1 MKSYLDVTTKYLK
14 FHWKRT
20 LLTIL
25 GVIMSVALLSG
36 LATIYYSYKDYTIA
50 EAKRT
55 DGNYEVSFKD
65 INKAQIDTIK
75 NTPAVC
81 NIGISQSI
89 GKGKLRTEAKK
100 NSNRRVDVPSF
111 KYLDIKALD
120 TNSLNNIFKPTLVA
134 GRYPKNKNELLV
146 QKSSLKFLGKNIT
159 INSKVKFPL
168 GKIQEP
174 KEIEDSPK
182 NDSPNENIF
191 ISQNECEYTIVG
203 IMRNCFFNHSNSFFD
218 GITVLENKDLFNKA
232 SNNNAFTVY
241 ASILSKKNKCEI
253 GAAIANSI
261 GIKVDLA
268 TLPRYSLNTKLYFN
282 DPLLRLYN
290 QGSYSNIDSRL
301 NLTILFMTFII
312 IICTIAIIYNSINI
326 SVLERIS
333 EFGILRSIGATPA
346 QIRKMVFKESFII
359 SIIGIPLGIISGVIA
374 TKIVLYIA
382 GSLLMKN
389 GFDPFEVFIY
399 PGVIIISI
407 ILGLITVLLSTFGP
421 SITAGR
427 VSPLEAIKNSKN
439 YKVGKI
445 KRVPKGRLS
454 KLLFK
459 VEGQLAY
466 RNITRNKKRFIVTVF
481 SLVISIIMFISFN
494 SFADYMKLQD
504 EPTTLIYHDACYSSN
519 DLISKAEYN
528 NILKQ
533 RGIEKIYNTYETC
546 IDIAIP
552 NEKYNDNLESGI
564 NFESCKIKN
573 INMVSGKL
581 IGYDK
586 ESLKLCRNHILSGNY
601 NDNDLNNMGVFLI
614 DRNFNTESDE
624 GKLPVSLTKYKVGDI
639 IKFPKLEKYY
649 DNNDNCLTNAINSNN
664 FYELKIL
671 GILKQNPLSN
681 DTMQRGIHLITS
693 SKTYEK
699 IMGLSDNLYEQNLY
713 IKFAPN
719 ANRDALKTYFDKKI
733 NDECESYTD
742 YLEIIEKNRK
752 QAFQISI
759 FVYGFISV
767 ISLIGAINIINTIST
782 SLLIRRREFAVL
794 KSIGMSQ
801 NQLKKMVLLEGAF
814 HGIAASFFGSILG
827 SMCSL
832 ILNRPN
838 YPSIGDMYWSTP
850 WRAILISTIG
860 TIMISLISS
869 LFPLRKI
876 SKDSII
882 ENIRVEE

>member
-1 MKSYLDVTTKYLK
+1 MVKANYVLK
-14 FHWKRT
+14 
-20 LLTIL
+20 L
-25 GVIMSVALLSG
+25 
-36 LATIYYSYKDYTIA
+36 
-50 EAKRT
+50 
-55 DGNYEVSFKD
+55 
-65 INKAQIDTIK
+65 
-75 NTPAVC
+75 
-81 NIGISQSI
+81 
-89 GKGKLRTEAKK
+89 KK
-100 NSNRRVDVPSF
+100 NSNRRVYVPSF

-146 QKSSLKFLGKNIT
+146 QKSFLKFLGKNIT

-182 NDSPNENIF
+182 NDSPNKNIF
-191 ISQNECEYTIVG
+191 IPQNECEYTIVG
-203 IMRNCFFNHSNSFFD
+203 IMENCFFNHSNSFFD

-253 GAAIANSI
+253 SADIANSI
-261 GIKVDLA
+261 GIKVDLS

-290 QGSYSNIDSRL
+290 QGSYSNIDSRF
-301 NLTILFMTFII
+301 NLTILFMAFII

-359 SIIGIPLGIISGVIA
+359 SIVGIPFGIISGVIA

-382 GSLLMKN
+382 GSLLMEN

-439 YKVGKI
+439 YKIGKI

-504 EPTTLIYHDACYSSN
+504 EPTTLLYHDACYSSN
-519 DLISKAEYN
+519 DLISKIEYN

-533 RGIEKIYNTYETC
+533 RGIEKIYNTYKTC

-614 DRNFNTESDE
+614 DRNFNIESDK

-639 IKFPKLEKYY
+639 IKFSKLEKYHN
-649 DNNDNCLTNAINSNN
+649 NNDNHLTNAVNSNK

-719 ANRDALKTYFDKKI
+719 ANRDALKTYFDKNI
-733 NDECESYTD
+733 NDECKSYTD

-767 ISLIGAINIINTIST
+767 ISLIGAVNIINTIST

-801 NQLKKMVLLEGAF
+801 NQLKKMVLLEGTF

-827 SMCSL
+827 SMCSFM
-832 ILNRPN
+832 LNSLN
-838 YPSIGDMYWSTP
+838 CSSIGYMYYSIP

-860 TIMISLISS
+860 TIIISLISS

-882 ENIRVEE
+882 ENIRIEE